1 MFSFKLGSSIQLG
14 KYELGGSCGCL
25 NCTKCH
31 CYRGCIYMTRTTHL
45 NNSKNY
51 ISVDRDRA
59 LNSNIYLQTG
69 TTLAIVER
77 HKHCKSKTSQTSQR
91 GRIRRSGHLH
101 LVLAMKCGGLRF
113 EDNCFFVST
122 FISVCALFV
131 RLLNVSFQF
140 CHAGA

>member
-140 CHAGA
+140 CHEGA

>member
-131 RLLNVSFQF
+131 RLLNVSVQF

>member
-45 NNSKNY
+45 NSSKNH
-51 ISVDRDRA
+51 ISADRDRA
-59 LNSNIYLQTG
+59 LNSNIYWQTG
-69 TTLAIVER
+69 ATLAIDER

>member
-131 RLLNVSFQF
+131 RLLNASFQF

>member
-140 CHAGA
+140 CHAGP

>member
-77 HKHCKSKTSQTSQR
+77 HKHCKSKTSPTSQR

-101 LVLAMKCGGLRF
+101 PLLAMKCGGLRF